1 MFSKSKDKAAN
12 QAITETRNRMLK
24 SRAAGAPSI
33 IGSDVKIVGNLTAAG
48 ELQLDGIVEGDVKC
62 GALTMGEHGQVAG
75 SITADTIVVRGR
87 VEGKIR
93 ARSVRLEKTSRICGD
108 VWHETLSIEA
118 GAFIEGKFVHAEGGS
133 RKPMPKTPSP
143 DQDEAKAPPVA
154 GNGKPPASSIL

>member
-1 MFSKSKDKAAN
+1 MFSKSSGKKAN
-12 QAITETRNRMLK
+12 QSITETRNRMPK
-24 SRAAGAPSI
+24 PRSAGAPSI

-75 SITADTIVVRGR
+75 SVTADTIVVRGR

-93 ARSVRLEKTSRICGD
+93 ARSVRLEKTSRISGD

-118 GAFIEGKFVHAEGGS
+118 GAHIDGKFVHAEGGN
-133 RKPMPKTPSP
+133 RKPMPKIAPA
-143 DQDEAKAPPVA
+143 DEARVAAPV
-154 GNGKPPASSIL
+154 GNGKPASDGML

>member
-1 MFSKSKDKAAN
+1 MFSKSSGKKAN
-12 QAITETRNRMLK
+12 QSITETRNRMPGP
-24 SRAAGAPSI
+24 RGAGAPSI

-75 SITADTIVVRGR
+75 SVTADTIVVRGR

-93 ARSVRLEKTSRICGD
+93 ARSVRLEKTSRISGD

-118 GAFIEGKFVHAEGGS
+118 GAHIDGKFVHAEGGN
-133 RKPMPKTPSP
+133 RKPMPKTVPA
-143 DQDEAKAPPVA
+143 DEPVVTAPV
-154 GNGKPPASSIL
+154 GNGKPTSGGML

>member
-1 MFSKSKDKAAN
+1 MFSKSKDKTAN
-12 QAITETRNRMLK
+12 QAITDSRNRMPRPR
-24 SRAAGAPSI
+24 SPGAPSI

-75 SITADTIVVRGR
+75 SITADTIIVRGR

-133 RKPMPKTPSP
+133 RKPVPKTQSR
-143 DQDEAKAPPVA
+143 DQDEAKTPLLA
-154 GNGKPPASSIL
+154 GNGKPPANNIL

>member
-1 MFSKSKDKAAN
+1 MFSKSNDKKAN
-12 QAITETRNRMLK
+12 QPITDTRNRMSK
-24 SRAAGAPSI
+24 PRSAGAPSI

-75 SITADTIVVRGR
+75 SVTADTIVVRGR

-93 ARSVRLEKTSRICGD
+93 ARSVRLEKTSKISGD

-118 GAFIEGKFVHAEGGS
+118 GAHIDGKFVHAEGGN
-133 RKPMPKTPSP
+133 RKPIPKTELPEEP
-143 DQDEAKAPPVA
+143 NVITPQ
-154 GNGKPPASSIL
+154 GNGKPATGGML

>member
-1 MFSKSKDKAAN
+1 MFSKSNDKKAN
-12 QAITETRNRMLK
+12 RPITDTRNRMPK
-24 SRAAGAPSI
+24 PRGSAGAPSI

-75 SITADTIVVRGR
+75 SVTADTIVVRGR

-93 ARSVRLEKTSRICGD
+93 ARSVRLEKTSKIAGD

-118 GAFIEGKFVHAEGGS
+118 GAHIDGKFVHAEGGN
-133 RKPMPKTPSP
+133 RKPMPKDASDEEPRATP
-143 DQDEAKAPPVA
+143 AA
-154 GNGKPPASSIL
+154 GNGKQAAENAL

>member
-1 MFSKSKDKAAN
+1 MFSKSNDKTVKQAN
-12 QAITETRNRMLK
+12 TDARNRM
-24 SRAAGAPSI
+24 SGPRGPGAPSI

-87 VEGKIR
+87 VEGKIK
-93 ARSVRLEKTSRICGD
+93 ARSVRLEKTSKISGD

-118 GAFIEGKFVHAEGGS
+118 GAFIDGKFVHAEGGNK
-133 RKPMPKTPSP
+133 RPMPKAAPEDETKSP
-143 DQDEAKAPPVA
+143 VIA
-154 GNGKPPASSIL
+154 GNGKPPARSMI

>member
-1 MFSKSKDKAAN
+1 
-12 QAITETRNRMLK
+12 MLK
-24 SRAAGAPSI
+24 PRAAGAPSI
-33 IGSDVKIVGNLTAAG
+33 ISSDVKIVGNLTAAG

-62 GALTMGEHGQVAG
+62 GSLTMGEHGQVAG

-118 GAFIEGKFVHAEGGS
+118 GAFIEGKFVHAEGGNK
-133 RKPMPKTPSP
+133 RPMPKATT
-143 DQDEAKAPPVA
+143 QDESKSSLLS
-154 GNGKPPASSIL
+154 GNGKPPVSSIL